1 MTVWKSILLAATI
14 LILIWGPVMCAKDS
28 PHEALVREFYRHVI
42 AHHPLGIPDGEA
54 KRLLWPLMTSRLTRI
69 LETAAVCE
77 EDYFR
82 QNTCTDCKPE
92 FWWLEDGLFSG
103 GNENALPAEVEIV
116 KIRAKRSRSYQ
127 VTLRFTYR
135 ETFATYGRP
144 PDPANTYQWNGMAI
158 VDCSSGRCLFDD
170 FIRLDPKTGK
180 PFLTLSTAFT
190 DCRDGKWIGPR

>member
-1 MTVWKSILLAATI
+1 MSVLVAA
-14 LILIWGPVMCAKDS
+14 PVRPDTPK
-28 PHEALVREFYRHVI
+28 PEALVHEFYRHVI

-54 KRLLWPLMTSRLTRI
+54 KRLLWPLMTPRLTRI
-69 LETAAVCE
+69 LETASVCE

-116 KIRAKRSRSYQ
+116 KTRAKRSRSYQ
-127 VTLRFTYR
+127 ATLRFTYR

-144 PDPANTYQWNGMAI
+144 PGTAWPSSTARPAAAFSTT
-158 VDCSSGRCLFDD
+158 SSGS
-170 FIRLDPKTGK
+170 IRK
-180 PFLTLSTAFT
+180 PASLS
-190 DCRDGKWIGPR
+190 